1 MKRTF
6 TKYPSNYVRASRND
20 IYKDIYD
27 KDGIIVTTV
36 DRDYGPIAVIENTTD
51 NDFCVEQFGLCVP
64 AHDVV
69 RLSGDDK
76 ISYSIIDYFYS
87 KGQNNLYYAD
97 KGDYGIKHWS

>member
-1 MKRTF
+1 MRKF
-6 TKYPSNYVRASRND
+6 TKYPSSYVRASSDD
-20 IYKDIYD
+20 IYTDIYD

-36 DRDYGPIAVIENTTD
+36 DRDYGPIAVIENTTN
-51 NDFCVEQFGLCVP
+51 NDFYVEQFGLCVP

-69 RLSGDDK
+69 RLSGDNE

-97 KGDYGIKHWS
+97 

>member
-6 TKYPSNYVRASRND
+6 TKYPQGYVRASRDD

-36 DRDYGPIAVIENTTD
+36 DRDYGPIAVIENTAD
-51 NDFCVEQFGLCVP
+51 KDFCVEQFGLCVP

-69 RLSGDDK
+69 RLSGDDL
-76 ISYSIIDYFYS
+76 ISYDIIDYFYF
-87 KGQNNLYYAD
+87 KGSNNLRYAD
-97 KGDYGIKHWS
+97 L